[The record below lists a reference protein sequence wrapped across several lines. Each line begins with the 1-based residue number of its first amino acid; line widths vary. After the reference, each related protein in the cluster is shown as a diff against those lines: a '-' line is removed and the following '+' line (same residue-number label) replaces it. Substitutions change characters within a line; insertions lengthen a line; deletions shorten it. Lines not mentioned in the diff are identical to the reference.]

1 MQLGMCWF
9 RLAEVGVSRIFFF
22 IKNVEMKLNDVKEGQ
37 HFSPPSF
44 STAPG
49 KLGAACQPMSSSLP
63 QVEEGMLWS
72 LASEHNKQVSGPP
85 RAALGQELQWDCQ
98 RPASRGLLCQS
109 PGVGV
114 LCCSWGLTLPGLC
127 PQAGLSIYGNP
138 RHGLLLFMMAGMTA
152 SMYLFRATVTSD
164 SPKVNKEGLAHSR
177 DKDEKARA
185 TDSVS
190 LSLAF
195 LGLSFSAVR
204 SSVPLFCALVPFL
217 DSGPGFFSSLCS
229 SRILLSGLQLF
240 TLLLSSQALQRM
252 RCSIFI
258 SGFSLGVSHL
268 YPTPLCLVPSQSGL
282 HKS

>member
-9 RLAEVGVSRIFFF
+9 RLAEVGMFPGYFFF
-22 IKNVEMKLNDVKEGQ
+22 VKNVEMKLTDVKESQ

-72 LASEHNKQVSGPP
+72 LASEHNKQVPGPP

-98 RPASRGLLCQS
+98 RPVSRGLLCQS

-114 LCCSWGLTLPGLC
+114 LCSSWGLTLPGLC

-185 TDSVS
+185 TVS

-195 LGLSFSAVR
+195 LGLSFSAVHT
-204 SSVPLFCALVPFL
+204 SVPLFCALVPLL

-229 SRILLSGLQLF
+229 SRILLSGLRLF
-240 TLLLSSQALQRM
+240 TLLLSSQALQRT

-258 SGFSLGVSHL
+258 SGFPLGVSHL
-268 YPTPLCLVPSQSGL
+268 YPTSLCLIPSQSVL

>member
-1 MQLGMCWF
+1 
-9 RLAEVGVSRIFFF
+9 
-22 IKNVEMKLNDVKEGQ
+22 MKLNDVKESQ
-37 HFSPPSF
+37 HFSLPSF

-164 SPKVNKEGLAHSR
+164 SPKVK
-177 DKDEKARA
+177 RA
-185 TDSVS
+185 WLTAGTRMRKQGPLTLSPSPWPFSDCPFQRFVPQFPSSMLWCPS
-190 LSLAF
+190 LT
-195 LGLSFSAVR
+195 LGLV
-204 SSVPLFCALVPFL
+204 SSPLCAPLGYCFL
-217 DSGPGFFSSLCS
+217 DSGSS
-229 SRILLSGLQLF
+229 
-240 TLLLSSQALQRM
+240 
-252 RCSIFI
+252 
-258 SGFSLGVSHL
+258 
-268 YPTPLCLVPSQSGL
+268 PSC
-282 HKS
+282 

>member
-1 MQLGMCWF
+1 
-9 RLAEVGVSRIFFF
+9 
-22 IKNVEMKLNDVKEGQ
+22 
-37 HFSPPSF
+37 
-44 STAPG
+44 
-49 KLGAACQPMSSSLP
+49 
-63 QVEEGMLWS
+63 MLWS
-72 LASEHNKQVSGPP
+72 LASEHKQVPGPP

-98 RPASRGLLCQS
+98 RPVSRGLLCQS

-127 PQAGLSIYGNP
+127 PQAELSIYGNP

-152 SMYLFRATVTSD
+152 SMYLFRVTVTSD
-164 SPKVNKEGLAHSR
+164 SPKVSKEGLAHGR

-185 TDSVS
+185 TDSLP

-195 LGLSFSAVR
+195 FCFRLSFSVVCT
-204 SSVPLFCALVPFL
+204 SVPLFFTLVILL
-217 DSGPGFFSSLCS
+217 DSGPGFFFSLCS

-258 SGFSLGVSHL
+258 SGFSLGLVSPL
-268 YPTPLCLVPSQSGL
+268 SYPALPCPQPIWLAQILRGDSI
-282 HKS
+282 